1 MTEVFNAAF
10 IATCLLIAAAALIL
24 TEKFKDLFNA
34 GKVETKYILSVLA
47 TAIVTMSVKY
57 LGAKATWSLLILLGG
72 GVLPDVPE
80 IPIVQGWFYWIAM
93 FGLSWFMASGL
104 YDYIGSLFK
113 KRL

>member
-10 IATCLLIAAAALIL
+10 IATCLLISAAALIL
-24 TEKFKDLFNA
+24 TEKFKDLFKA
-34 GKVETKYILSVLA
+34 GATETKYILSVLA
-47 TAIVTMSVKY
+47 TAIVTLSVKY
-57 LGAKATWSLLILLGG
+57 LGAKATWSLLLLLGG

-104 YDYIGSLFK
+104 YDYIRLLK
-113 KRL
+113 KK